1 MKKGKLTKNM
11 SKKKK
16 IVTIQM
22 ETTIMMRQMAIVL
35 LPKSRQV
42 LNSSERERNSEGLK
56 VRL

>member
-1 MKKGKLTKNM
+1 M

-16 IVTIQM
+16 IVTNQM

-42 LNSSERERNSEGLK
+42 LNSSERERNSEELK